1 MQDEQLK
8 REEEE
13 EEGVQMSAFGPMSCF
28 RVPSFMMT
36 CTFLLGTVLSCLC
49 CSHRVLNEWE
59 QTEPFED

>member
-8 REEEE
+8 REEGK
-13 EEGVQMSAFGPMSCF
+13 EEGVQMSVSSPMSCF
-28 RVPSFMMT
+28 RVSPFMMT

-49 CSHRVLNEWE
+49 CSRRVPSEWE